1 MRKTEG
7 QAKQPSLFI
16 MKFNKALHDRSAFS
30 CGFQPID
37 NFLKS
42 SISEQIKNNLV
53 TVWVAVEDSLVKSP
67 VKGFYAL
74 NAHTIAQTELPKLSG
89 KSRKDNIP
97 AIYLNAVAVDK
108 SCQGSGVGTAL
119 MVHAIRKSLEVSEQ
133 IGCAVIILDVLDDG
147 DNKAFKRRVAFY
159 ENLGFKFIE
168 SPEHPHRMYLS
179 IADAKMS
186 V

>member
-1 MRKTEG
+1 MRKTGG
-7 QAKQPSLFI
+7 QAEHPSLFI

-53 TVWVAVEDSLVKSP
+53 TVWVAVEDNLAKSP

-74 NAHTIAQTELPKLSG
+74 NAHTIAQTELPNLAG

-97 AIYLNAVAVDK
+97 AIYLNAVAVDQ

-119 MVHAIRKSLEVSEQ
+119 MVHAIRKSLEVSER
-133 IGCAVIILDVLDDG
+133 IGCAVIILDVLVDG
-147 DNKAFKRRVAFY
+147 DDNAFKRRVSFY
-159 ENLGFKFIE
+159 EKLGFRFIE
-168 SPEHPHRMYLS
+168 SPEYPHRMFLS
-179 IADAKMS
+179 IADAMAS

>member
-1 MRKTEG
+1 MRKSQG

-37 NFLKS
+37 NFLRS

-53 TVWVAVEDSLVKSP
+53 TVWVAVEDASAKSP

-74 NAHTIAQTELPKLSG
+74 NAHMIVQAELPDLVG
-89 KSRKDNIP
+89 KSRKENIP
-97 AIYLNAVAVDK
+97 AIYLNAVAVDR

-119 MVHAIRKSLEVSEQ
+119 MVHAIRKSVEFSEQ
-133 IGCAVIILDVLDDG
+133 IGCAVIILDVLDDR
-147 DNKAFKRRVAFY
+147 DNTALKRRVSFY
-159 ENLGFKFIE
+159 ENLGFKNIE
-168 SPEHPHRMYLS
+168 GCEHPHRMFLS
-179 IADAKMS
+179 IADAKVS
-186 V
+186 A